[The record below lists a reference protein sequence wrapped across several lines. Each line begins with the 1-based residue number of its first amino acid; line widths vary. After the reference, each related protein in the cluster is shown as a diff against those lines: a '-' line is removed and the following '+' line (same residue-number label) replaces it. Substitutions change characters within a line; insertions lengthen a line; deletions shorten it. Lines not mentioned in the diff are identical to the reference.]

1 MNLKCIFKIIDADEW
16 KKVKQS
22 GTYSGSSK
30 DIADGYIHFSGE
42 DQVKGTLE
50 KYYSNQKNLVL
61 LKVETLKLDHLIWE
75 QASDGNMFPHL
86 YSDLD
91 LSNVVDE
98 FEINLTEDGVHK
110 LPCLL
115 YTSPSPRDWTISR
128 MPSSA

>member
-1 MNLKCIFKIIDADEW
+1 MNLKYIFKIVDIDEW
-16 KKVKQS
+16 KKAKDS

-30 DIADGYIHFSGE
+30 DTEDGFIHFSGE

-50 KYYSNQKNLVL
+50 KYYSKQENLVL

-86 YSDLD
+86 YSSLD

-98 FEINLTEDGVHK
+98 YEITIGEDGSHNLPINL
-110 LPCLL
+110 
-115 YTSPSPRDWTISR
+115 S
-128 MPSSA
+128 